1 MHRRKR
7 LSRRRGVYLVLLL
20 FAATMAGSYLAAGGK
35 GAPAPPVSP
44 SLEQPDVIDRV
55 LDSTGIVLKQ
65 RFKLCGHEYTW
76 LGGDLPEEFALIN
89 FTGMSHDEL
98 EEALPGHWRLLEF
111 SPRQVVL
118 EQVGEICTICFNKGY
133 IGVHNDRIAIF
144 RGVPPSGSLERVTE
158 FEVKNDVRDQL
169 EKGIPFSNME
179 ELLLLLESYTS

>member
-1 MHRRKR
+1 MRRRKR

-35 GAPAPPVSP
+35 DAPAPPVSP
-44 SLEQPDVIDRV
+44 SLEQPETDRV

-89 FTGMSHDEL
+89 FTGMSHAEL

-111 SPRQVVL
+111 SPQQVVL

-169 EKGIPFSNME
+169 ERGIPFSNME